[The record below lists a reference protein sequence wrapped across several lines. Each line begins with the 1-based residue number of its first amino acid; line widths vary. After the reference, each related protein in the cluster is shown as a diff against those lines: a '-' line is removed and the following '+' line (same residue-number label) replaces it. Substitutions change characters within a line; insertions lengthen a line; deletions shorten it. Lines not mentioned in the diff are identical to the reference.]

1 MSERDIQ
8 EIDERIRNLRE
19 QLAGPLMSAEK
30 EYKIRFEISDLQ
42 YESLQKQIGDLKG
55 YQKGQKQANERIKE
69 RKQKQAN
76 ERSEEGK
83 QKHSELVD
91 EGKRIQRR
99 IEKLEMD
106 TQTRVMNQDKEREL
120 IDQIHRLKNRLK
132 EIESEKS
139 GKGPLENR
147 DSKPLDPDREI
158 NEIQKR
164 IDILQMEQQAR
175 VMNTDKEREI
185 IDEIVL
191 LKRKIREIES
201 QKTWNGNSKGTFNK

>member
-1 MSERDIQ
+1 MSEKEIQ
-8 EIDERIRNLRE
+8 EINEKIKNLRGE
-19 QLAGPLMSAEK
+19 LAGPLMSAEK

-42 YESLQKQIGDLKG
+42 YESVQKQIDDLKG
-55 YQKGQKQANERIKE
+55 YQKGKKLANERSKE
-69 RKQKQAN
+69 RKQ
-76 ERSEEGK
+76 RY
-83 QKHSELVD
+83 SELVD

-164 IDILQMEQQAR
+164 IDILQMEQQTR

-201 QKTWNGNSKGTFNK
+201 QKTWNGNSKGTFTNDQTTPWNV